1 MNKLS
6 STYITFVTNY
16 KGNCRFPPFPLFNL
30 STILPLHS
38 TSNFPPPSPS
48 RATLPNFAP
57 FNNVYVNISVAARHA
72 STTTILV
79 FSTLGRLS
87 RGHPG
92 SGMKG

>member
-1 MNKLS
+1 MPK
-6 STYITFVTNY
+6 I
-16 KGNCRFPPFPLFNL
+16 PPFHLFNL

-38 TSNFPPPSPS
+38 TSNFPPLPHS

-57 FNNVYVNISVAARHA
+57 FNYVYVNISVAARHA

-79 FSTLGRLS
+79 FSTLGRPS
-87 RGHPG
+87 WGQPG